1 MSDCMPYS
9 ETTQIFTLYRGAVGT
24 PYRCLQLTIQW
35 IPSPR
40 RDLLIIDK
48 DWRFRLHLKCDGTG
62 CRGVSKVVNDWV
74 YERFACGSSTL
85 RTAAKQREKDRAI
98 PCTVG

>member
-1 MSDCMPYS
+1 MPYS
-9 ETTQIFTLYRGAVGT
+9 KTTQIFTLYRSATGT

-48 DWRFRLHLKCDGTG
+48 DWRFRLHLSVME
-62 CRGVSKVVNDWV
+62 RGV
-74 YERFACGSSTL
+74 
-85 RTAAKQREKDRAI
+85 
-98 PCTVG
+98 VGLVK